1 MNLFCLKMVNA
12 MHLQYNLKRNIRKT
26 IHTRKIAGGGFLV
39 TLRMMK
45 TYIYI
50 MIMFQALI
58 VHIHVLTYCEMK
70 GKGSYMLFNKEAYRA
85 ISNHPSIYEDMNKD
99 Y

>member
-1 MNLFCLKMVNA
+1 
-12 MHLQYNLKRNIRKT
+12 
-26 IHTRKIAGGGFLV
+26 
-39 TLRMMK
+39 MK

-70 GKGSYMLFNKEAYRA
+70 EKGSYMLFNKEAYRA